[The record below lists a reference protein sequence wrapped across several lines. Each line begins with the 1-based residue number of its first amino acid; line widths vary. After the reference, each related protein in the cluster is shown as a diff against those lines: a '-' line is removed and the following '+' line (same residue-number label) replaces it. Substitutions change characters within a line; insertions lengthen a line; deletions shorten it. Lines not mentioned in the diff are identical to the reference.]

1 MNILEA
7 LVEIKTKG
15 TIQEQANKLFDE
27 MYCYKKLIA
36 GVNTKIQNKHYEL
49 VLDELYLM
57 RTKYE
62 VRLDYV
68 KDQCCYLNKKII
80 DTFHVIEEFVQFED
94 FVELFKLKSDEVDK
108 DESFYSNLMMSSS
121 NIGVVVRTGLL
132 QNEKIVCEMSED
144 V

>member
-1 MNILEA
+1 MDILEA
-7 LVEIKTKG
+7 LVEIETKG

-62 VRLDYV
+62 VRSDYV
-68 KDQCCYLNKKII
+68 KNQCCYLNKEII
-80 DTFHVIEEFVQFED
+80 ETFSVIEEFVEFED
-94 FVELFKLKSDEVDK
+94 FIDLFELNADEIDK
-108 DESFYSNLMMSSS
+108 EESFYSNLLMNSGK
-121 NIGVVVRTGLL
+121 IGMCVRTGLL
-132 QNEKIVCEMSED
+132 QNEKIMCEMCED